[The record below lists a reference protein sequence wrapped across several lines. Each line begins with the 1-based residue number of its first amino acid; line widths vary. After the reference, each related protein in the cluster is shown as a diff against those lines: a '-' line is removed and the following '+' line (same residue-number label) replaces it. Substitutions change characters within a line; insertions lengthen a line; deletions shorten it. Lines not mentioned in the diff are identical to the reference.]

1 MNNINTKFKED
12 IRTYGRQLDFKIKI
26 NNELVNTDDFN
37 YLKPAFHTGLFKTIM
52 HELEIDSKNE
62 LKDKTNINIQA
73 GVKANEPNYQY
84 ISFNT
89 YKVKI
94 CERQEDTNS
103 YIAKAYDKMIEAM
116 VDYDLEITEKIPLR
130 MYLLRVCNRLGWDTK
145 NIPTTFINSTK
156 LVDPNL
162 HRGIKYTFRDVLDE
176 IATISCSFLVFIN
189 DEFYLL
195 YPTETNETIDES
207 YLDEDNVVIGEK
219 YFINSLLFSRAEES
233 DNIYRKNN
241 ISIEQNGLHEYRI
254 SDNQLLST
262 NDRDLYIDE
271 MFEYLKTFEFYT
283 FDVQSKGILFFT
295 ACDRFTFLLNGKQ
308 YTTILLN
315 DEIKFEDGLSENLYA
330 EEPKETETD
339 YKYADTTDKRINQT
353 YILVDKQN
361 QKITQYANQLL
372 EHEEKITKV
381 EQDVDGIKQNV
392 SNIID
397 YKRKVEGIT
406 EIHLQEA
413 GQTDILNLEV
423 RGNKTYES
431 NLYPSENLYPS
442 IEIYPNMKWSELCE
456 VHKDY
461 LYPSESLYPNTNLYP
476 NMEGSELL

>member
-1 MNNINTKFKED
+1 MKDINNTFKDD

-26 NNELVNTDDFN
+26 NNEVANIDDFN
-37 YLKPAFHTGLFKTIM
+37 YIKPAFHTELFKTVM

-62 LKDKTNINIQA
+62 LKEKTLINIKS
-73 GVKANEPNYQY
+73 GIKVNEPIYQY
-84 ISFNT
+84 ITYNT
-89 YKVKI
+89 YKVKN

-103 YIAKAYDKMIEAM
+103 YIAKAYDKMVDAM
-116 VDYDLEITEKIPLR
+116 IDYDLEITEKIPLR
-130 MYLLRVCNRLGWDTK
+130 IYLLRVCNRLGWDTK
-145 NIPTTFINSTK
+145 NIPATFINSTK

-176 IATISCSFLVFIN
+176 IATISCSFLLFIN

-195 YPTETNETIDES
+195 YPTETNEVIDNS

-219 YFINSLLFSRAEES
+219 YFINSLVFSRAEES
-233 DNIYRKNN
+233 DNIYRKNS
-241 ISIEQNGLHEYRI
+241 ISIEVNGLHEYRI

-271 MFEYLKTFEFYT
+271 MFEYLKSFEFYT
-283 FDVQSKGILFFT
+283 FDVQSKGILFLE
-295 ACDRFTFLLNGKQ
+295 ACDRFAFSLSGKT
-308 YTTILLN
+308 YSTILLN
-315 DEIKFEDGLSENLYA
+315 NEISFESGLMENLYTEA
-330 EEPKETETD
+330 PAETETD
-339 YKYADTTDKRINQT
+339 YKYADTTDKRINQA

-361 QKITQYANQLL
+361 QKITQLTNKTT
-372 EHEEKITKV
+372 EHEERIAEV

-476 NMEGSELL
+476 NMEGSELI